1 MLARRRHRGPVAPL
15 AAALVLIAVTACAS
29 PTSTGAPSPSPSTA
43 STAPG
48 AVPSRANSEPP
59 LSRPSATPP
68 VPGLSWVKATD
79 VQRPDE
85 AFAEPSAAATGPSGP
100 GTAGHPGHFPGQAIV
115 DDVVQAA
122 HGLVAVGYVGIDG
135 VWTAIAWRSTDGEH
149 WALEPIDAT
158 PGSFAVAITAGRGG
172 LEHDAYAAGRSGRE
186 PVVWADAGDGHWTPT
201 HLPALGGGA
210 VPERVVAITATDGG
224 LLAGGSAG
232 PELGDRRARFWRS
245 RDGAQWEA
253 LPDDDAFAGAEVVAI
268 EPLDGGG
275 YVAAGRLGTGQ
286 RGTGSVALV
295 SDDGVTW
302 RRIDDP
308 SLATGL
314 VNGFATAADGS
325 IVAVGSDLDEREAL
339 VWRSTDGGATWEAAP
354 REASRLYEPYK
365 IRMTD
370 VVATP
375 GGLVAV
381 GNYVGLQYGTAT
393 SWVATDWTHWT
404 RAPNYPALGQGE
416 MLAVT
421 RGGPGLVATGSFGAP
436 DNYIPTI
443 WLGEAPGG

>member
-1 MLARRRHRGPVAPL
+1 MPVRRRDRRSTAPVS
-15 AAALVLIAVTACAS
+15 AALVLVAIAACAS
-29 PTSTGAPSPSPSTA
+29 PTSTAAPSSSAA
-43 STAPG
+43 STAQG
-48 AVPSRANSEPP
+48 GVPSAATSQPP
-59 LSRPSATPP
+59 LARPSATPSI
-68 VPGLSWVKATD
+68 PGLTWVKAPD
-79 VQRPDE
+79 VERPDE
-85 AFAEPSAAATGPSGP
+85 AFAEPSAAPTGPSGP

-115 DDVVQAA
+115 DDATQAA
-122 HGLVAVGYVGIDG
+122 GGLIAVGYVGIDG
-135 VWTAIAWRSTDGEH
+135 VWTAIAWRSADGAH

-158 PGSFAVAITAGRGG
+158 PGSFAVASAAGRGG
-172 LEHDAYAAGRSGRE
+172 LEHDAYAAGRSGPA
-186 PVVWADAGDGHWTPT
+186 PVVWADAGDGTWIPT
-201 HLPALGGGA
+201 HLPALGGGT
-210 VPERVVAITATDGG
+210 VPERVVAIASTDAG

-245 RDGAQWEA
+245 RDGALWEA
-253 LPDDDAFAGAEVVAI
+253 IPDDDAFAGAEVVAI

-275 YVAAGRLGTGQ
+275 YVAVGRLGTGQ
-286 RGTGSVALV
+286 RGTGSVVFL

-308 SLATGL
+308 SLANGL
-314 VNGFATAADGS
+314 VNGLATAADGS

-339 VWRSTDGGATWEAAP
+339 VWRSTGGGATWQQAP